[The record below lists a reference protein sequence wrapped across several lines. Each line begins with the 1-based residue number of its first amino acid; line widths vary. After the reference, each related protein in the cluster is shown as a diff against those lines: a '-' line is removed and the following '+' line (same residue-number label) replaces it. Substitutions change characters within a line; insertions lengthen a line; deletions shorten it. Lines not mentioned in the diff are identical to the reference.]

1 MTIKTK
7 HNIGDMVW
15 FLDGYRAQCCKVTGV
30 DVHVL
35 GNSKPYVQYRFCV
48 FAPVKEEHVFKTKE
62 ELIKYISK

>member
-15 FLDGYRAQCCKVTGV
+15 FLDGYRAQCCKITGV
-30 DVHVL
+30 DVQVL
-35 GNSKPYVQYRFCV
+35 GTSKPHVQYRFCM

>member
-15 FLDGYRAQCCKVTGV
+15 FLDGCRAQCCKVTGV
-30 DVHVL
+30 DVQVL

>member
-1 MTIKTK
+1 
-7 HNIGDMVW
+7 MVW

-30 DVHVL
+30 DVQVL
-35 GNSKPYVQYRFCV
+35 GNSKPYVQYRFSV